1 MEKLDQLEMIMEVL
15 FCCCSVQTVLNHCS
29 EPSGI
34 SEEDYVKLAFP
45 YVTSK
50 SEYRFSPDD
59 LHNQFRFFQQQT
71 VRESERSN
79 YGSSVS
85 RVINPMDCLFY
96 YVGQMLHIENNEVVC
111 RYRRLLNWCSLTRK
125 IDADLLVAAFIAM
138 EKKPEALCSRDLDW
152 RLTLNHD
159 NFQLRRIMERGIA
172 ENHFHLYGSAPVFHL
187 SWISLMNRL
196 NSSNAAARLR
206 RYDKNRNEP
215 ETRVDITL
223 LDPPLRLLHLQ
234 AAAIR
239 LILFSILT
247 LEDNLAFS
255 EVILQDLINIPRFKD
270 NGDEKRRIY
279 KCLHSRRQKHARNER
294 RPKDNDDQKRR
305 IYKCLYSRRQKHAR
319 DERRSLD
326 NDDEKRHIYR
336 CLHRL
341 IDLICT
347 HYVSAE
353 DSLLELEDLL
363 NALQYSINALR
374 DWNDSTLPNYAL
386 LVCPRNM
393 KQDDDSIFQ
402 GERWLLYQCLHRIRH
417 NMLDTKYVNLF
428 YAYLIIK
435 ERIRHELIQSED
447 GVGFSR
453 FQDYERRKFDLLED
467 SILQGK
473 AGAAARAAVRKE
485 LLKNPSLQSLE
496 IRVSPYENA
505 EDNVDMLRHLDTIL
519 SAHNSDLCHV
529 STERFF
535 YVFHFLKRE
544 DNWRDKDPSAF
555 YCRHYLYR
563 RTLLRQTIGIQNLR
577 KRYPRRAMQ
586 VLGIDAASK
595 ELVCRPEVFGTY
607 FRFLH
612 KHTATLEESDGSHPL
627 PQLHR
632 TFHVGEDFLDIVD
645 GLRAI
650 DEAIR
655 FLGLESG
662 DRLGHAL
669 ALGIDVYAWYA
680 AKNNVIT
687 LTAQDY
693 LDNVVWLYRH
703 LLKYKL
709 NNMTDV
715 LEYLKREFMRLS
727 DIIYKRH
734 MSAETISHILEK
746 YQEDSTIPL
755 KYKWNQYD
763 MGYDVPAQALRE
775 SLFPVNMPNGCNFD
789 IHQYYRAWKLRGDD
803 PELYDDGYFRP
814 PVSDALYDEC
824 RVNQY
829 YPRDNSI
836 RYDPSVF
843 LIHYYYHYSRDVREE
858 GERQI
863 QREVPPAYIDAVAKV
878 QLAMQREIGSLG
890 LGIECNP
897 TSNVLIGTFKRYEQH
912 PILRFYNR
920 ELEVDSKL
928 LEDNPQLLVSINTD
942 DKGIFSTSLENEYA
956 LMACALEKAVA
967 PDDCARYPKQRVYAW
982 LDAVRQMGLEQSFH
996 HGRLMNTNLYGRR
1009 YHVDHRWRRR

>member
-1 MEKLDQLEMIMEVL
+1 MEKLDQLEMIIEVL
-15 FCCCSVQTVLNHCS
+15 FCCCSVQSVLDRCS
-29 EPSGI
+29 VPSGI

-45 YVTSK
+45 YIASK
-50 SEYRFSPDD
+50 SEYRFSQDD
-59 LHNQFRFFQQQT
+59 LRNQFRFFQQQT
-71 VRESERSN
+71 VRESECSN
-79 YGSSVS
+79 CASSFS

-96 YVGQMLHIENNEVVC
+96 YVSRMLHIENNEVVC

-159 NFQLRRIMERGIA
+159 NFQLRRIMERGLA

-187 SWISLMNRL
+187 AWISLMNRL

-206 RYDKNRNEP
+206 KYDKKRNEP
-215 ETRVDITL
+215 EMRVDITL
-223 LDPPLRLLHLQ
+223 FEPPLRLLHLQ

-255 EVILQDLINIPRFKD
+255 EVILQDLINIPRPKD
-270 NGDEKRRIY
+270 NDYEKKKRRIY
-279 KCLHSRRQKHARNER
+279 KCLH
-294 RPKDNDDQKRR
+294 
-305 IYKCLYSRRQKHAR
+305 
-319 DERRSLD
+319 
-326 NDDEKRHIYR
+326 
-336 CLHRL
+336 RL
-341 IDLICT
+341 IEYICT
-347 HYVSAE
+347 RYDSAE
-353 DSLLELEDLL
+353 DSLLELEDML

-374 DWNDSTLPNYAL
+374 DWSDSTLPDYAL

-393 KQDDDSIFQ
+393 NQDDDSIFQ

-417 NMLDTKYVNLF
+417 NLLDTKYVNLF
-428 YAYLIIK
+428 YAYLIMK

-473 AGAAARAAVRKE
+473 TGAAARAAVRKE

-505 EDNVDMLRHLDTIL
+505 EDNVDMLRNLDTIL
-519 SAHNSDLCHV
+519 SAPNSNLRNV
-529 STERFF
+529 STDRFF

-563 RTLLRQTIGIQNLR
+563 RTLLRQTIGIKNLR
-577 KRYPRRAMQ
+577 ERYPRRAMQ

-612 KHTATLEESDGSHPL
+612 KHTASLEESDGAHPL

-669 ALGIDVYAWYA
+669 ALGVDVYAWYA

-687 LTAQDY
+687 LNAQDY

-727 DIIYKRH
+727 DILYKRH
-734 MSAETISHILEK
+734 MSAEMISRILEE
-746 YQEDSTIPL
+746 YQKDSTIPL
-755 KYKWNQYD
+755 KYKWNQFD
-763 MGYDVPAQALRE
+763 TGYDVPAQALRE
-775 SLFPVNMPNGCNFD
+775 SPFPVNMPNGCNFD

-803 PELYDDGYFRP
+803 PELYNDGYFKP
-814 PVSDALYDEC
+814 LDSDALYDKC

-829 YPRDNSI
+829 YHMDDSI
-836 RYDPSVF
+836 RYEPSVF
-843 LIHYYYHYSRDVREE
+843 LIYYYYHYSRDVREE
-858 GERQI
+858 GEQQI

-967 PDDCARYPKQRVYAW
+967 PDDCTRYPKQRVYAW

-996 HGRLMNTNLYGRR
+996 HGRLINTNLYGRR
-1009 YHVDHRWRRR
+1009 YHVDHRRRRR